1 MPGWRVV
8 LWAALVGVALVF
20 LFSVRSVLLP
30 FLVALVLSAILDPM
44 VRRLQRKGYPRRKA
58 VFQVSS
64 AFFLTL
70 LAFAVWLTPVIS
82 NQVLTF
88 KDKIDTI
95 SAQLASKAG
104 SENFFVRWNPKAQ
117 SPNESTEAI
126 DRLFEQN
133 RDLLHRVGMP
143 TSRRQV
149 INEYVEPHRQE
160 LTKAAQT
167 FFGGVL
173 GLISGLGSQA
183 LLMLFSPIF
192 AVMMLLELDKFKG
205 RAASMIPPSIRLE
218 TLELLKDV
226 SNVFV
231 NYLRGVSI
239 VLVYY
244 AIAAAI
250 VLTVLGVPYSLLLAA
265 LFAVLY
271 LIPYLGPLINAT
283 LILVLTGFSGRSGNM
298 LWTMSN
304 PWSFAVTITII
315 YMALGAIFD
324 QAVYTRIVGNSVGL
338 HPLVSFFVV
347 FSGAAL
353 FGPMGM
359 ILAFPVA
366 GAVKII
372 LDRLLKVTSKT
383 QELQL
388 PPVPLRH
395 RNA

>member
-1 MPGWRVV
+1 MLGWRVV

-20 LFSVRSVLLP
+20 LFLVRSVLLP
-30 FLVALVLSAILDPM
+30 FLVAIVLSAILDPI
-44 VRRLQRKGYPRRKA
+44 VRKLQHKGYRRKKA
-58 VFQVSS
+58 VLLVSA

-70 LAFAVWLTPVIS
+70 IAFAVWLTPVIS

-95 SAQLASKAG
+95 SAQLTTKAG
-104 SENFFVRWNPKAQ
+104 SDNFFLRWNPKAQ
-117 SPNESTEAI
+117 NPSESTEAI
-126 DRLFEQN
+126 DHIFDQN
-133 RDLLHRVGMP
+133 RDLLHKVGLP

-149 INEYVEPHRQE
+149 MNEYVEPHRME
-160 LTKAAQT
+160 LTRAAQT

-173 GLISGLGSQA
+173 GLVSGLGSQA
-183 LLMLFSPIF
+183 LLLLFAPIF
-192 AVMMLLELDKFKG
+192 AVMMLMEMDKFKG

-244 AIAAAI
+244 MIAAAI
-250 VLTVLGVPYSLLLAA
+250 VLTFLGVPYSLLLAV
-265 LFAVLY
+265 LFAILY
-271 LIPYLGPLINAT
+271 LIPYLGPLINGT
-283 LILVLTGFSGRSGNM
+283 LIFVLTGFSGRNGNIM
-298 LWTMSN
+298 WSMTS
-304 PWSFAVTITII
+304 PWSFALTITLI
-315 YMALGAIFD
+315 YMALGAVFD

-388 PPVPLRH
+388 PAVPLRH
-395 RNA
+395 RTA